1 MFPKLYAAAVVP
13 VAIRTLPLAPFPVV
27 VTVFTEPLV
36 GFATNEP
43 ADDFQLA
50 APLPLC
56 PSALDE
62 YQATSPF
69 RGTLLAAAAHAE
81 VKLGF
86 GLQPNT
92 VPPLRIF
99 FRYTVTPCISF
110 VDSAR
115 FHVITSAT
123 PQSDGSLGP

>member
-69 RGTLLAAAAHAE
+69 RGTLLAAAAHAARSKCDVVMLLYAQVNE
-81 VKLGF
+81 TRSSLMAHSSCPDP
-86 GLQPNT
+86 Q
-92 VPPLRIF
+92 
-99 FRYTVTPCISF
+99 TP
-110 VDSAR
+110 
-115 FHVITSAT
+115 VILLCA
-123 PQSDGSLGP
+123 